1 MVALCSDAGLAL
13 RLNYYSSAHLKAAPS
28 LTISTCPSWST
39 SISTENIEPEKNPVK
54 AQFSCVW
61 LRPNFGACKIWGLAF
76 SKTSTAHF
84 TLGTGAGWLHCCP
97 AVSWATSLLSRAVYL
112 YIWST
117 FNLVDKLETQVVS
130 IGLFLLF
137 VDLTHA
143 PFKIFYGYN
152 RERLYQLWLAV
163 WWKLIG
169 RWISRTN

>member
-1 MVALCSDAGLAL
+1 MPK
-13 RLNYYSSAHLKAAPS
+13 LKHQHKHWKYWA
-28 LTISTCPSWST
+28 
-39 SISTENIEPEKNPVK
+39 EKKTVK
-54 AQFSCVW
+54 AQFSCVS

-76 SKTSTAHF
+76 SKTGTAHF

-112 YIWST
+112 VSQRLAFIFDGQAW
-117 FNLVDKLETQVVS
+117 LKLKWWV
-130 IGLFLLF
+130 LACFYFLLIWHMRRLKSF
-137 VDLTHA
+137 TDIL
-143 PFKIFYGYN
+143 N